1 MDTLL
6 VRAQNICGPI
16 VESNL
21 DVTSVLFLWKKTQ
34 TNQDIADLLPYLG
47 SFLAFAILELVL
59 NHLQGNEARGDGGK
73 SSDVDTTKHINKTIG
88 TYLFLPPLKSIETDL
103 CGELGRL

>member
-6 VRAQNICGPI
+6 LRAKNICGPI

-21 DVTSVLFLWKKTQ
+21 DVTSVLFLFKKTQ

-47 SFLAFAILELVL
+47 SFLAFAILELAL
-59 NHLQGNEARGDGGK
+59 NHLQGNEALGGRRK
-73 SSDVDTTKHINKTIG
+73 KQ
-88 TYLFLPPLKSIETDL
+88 
-103 CGELGRL
+103 